1 MLTADELAI
10 LRKPE
15 VQEYIREKWNGKV
28 RFCEQY
34 LFQGFINHCLCQEG
48 RKITP
53 NMILIPDCIS
63 RDSSRPERGL
73 WGCLKP
79 FISGGMN
86 YYPYVDATA
95 MSDQVMVG
103 FRCGCASIMH
113 WIGTPRLA
121 LLKALEWQIGRTREE
136 VMKTREDLAEKI
148 RLVLNCASREGCS
161 DTPDFILAEYM
172 LSALECFETACR
184 DREKWYGR
192 QVKDINGEL

>member
-63 RDSSRPERGL
+63 RDSKRPERGL
-73 WGCLKP
+73 WGMVE
-79 FISGGMN
+79 SGIDKDDHEMMYLSTGAFN
-86 YYPYVDATA
+86 PKEFV
-95 MSDQVMVG
+95 VG
-103 FRCGCASIMH
+103 FNFKGKFIKVN
-113 WIGTPRLA
+113 GNTPRLA
-121 LLKALEWQIGRTREE
+121 LLKALLWQ
-136 VMKTREDLAEKI
+136 
-148 RLVLNCASREGCS
+148 N
-161 DTPDFILAEYM
+161 
-172 LSALECFETACR
+172 
-184 DREKWYGR
+184 
-192 QVKDINGEL
+192 

>member
-63 RDSSRPERGL
+63 RDSKRPERGL
-73 WGCLKP
+73 WGMIDWSEKAAIRVEFHNIP
-79 FISGGMN
+79 DG
-86 YYPYVDATA
+86 
-95 MSDQVMVG
+95 QVYLILWSESTDSEDMKESHFV
-103 FRCGCASIMH
+103 C
-113 WIGTPRLA
+113 TPHLA
-121 LLKALEWQIGRTREE
+121 LLKALEWQIERG
-136 VMKTREDLAEKI
+136 K
-148 RLVLNCASREGCS
+148 G
-161 DTPDFILAEYM
+161 
-172 LSALECFETACR
+172 
-184 DREKWYGR
+184 
-192 QVKDINGEL
+192 